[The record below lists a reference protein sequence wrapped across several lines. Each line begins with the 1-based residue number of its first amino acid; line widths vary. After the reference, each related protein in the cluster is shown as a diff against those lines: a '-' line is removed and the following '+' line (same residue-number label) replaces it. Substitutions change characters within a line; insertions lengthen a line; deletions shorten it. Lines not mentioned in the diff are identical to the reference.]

1 MSIKNILLISGL
13 VLITS
18 FAKGG
23 NHYGRQGSGDDH
35 KKFSFSFNPGYGI
48 PLMDLARKS
57 YLPITDSTHAYG
69 FANPGFH
76 FEVCATYLFT
86 KYVGVAADF
95 GGTICPFDAN
105 TYTSAYTGK
114 RVGVYPDSI
123 LLPTNSSVS
132 ANGSNFIAQYMAGP
146 YFYIPVNEK
155 FCFEIKILAGLISST
170 YPDITTA
177 SNVPN
182 DYSSYFYKYAVG
194 QGFGYAASVGVKY
207 MIDPNVG
214 IVANVNYIGGTITY
228 AGLDY
233 NYTTPSDFLYG
244 GFSFSD
250 RTMSVG
256 ILSFSAGFALC
267 F

>member
-1 MSIKNILLISGL
+1 MSIKNILLLLAFLFTIHF
-13 VLITS
+13 VQ
-18 FAKGG
+18 AG
-23 NHYGRQGSGDDH
+23 NHYGRQSGGDA

-48 PLMDLARKS
+48 PLMDFAKKS
-57 YLPITDSTHAYG
+57 YLPLTDSLHAYG
-69 FANPGFH
+69 FVNPGFH

-95 GGTICPFDAN
+95 GGTICPFDDNAFAAS
-105 TYTSAYTGK
+105 YTS
-114 RVGVYPDSI
+114 VYPAYPMYV
-123 LLPTNSSVS
+123 PTNSSVS
-132 ANGSNFIAQYMAGP
+132 ANGSNFLAQYLGGV
-146 YFYIPVNEK
+146 YFYIPMNDK
-155 FCFEIKILAGLISST
+155 FCFEIRVMAGLISST
-170 YPDITTA
+170 YPDITVT

-182 DYSSYFYKYAVG
+182 DYSSYFFKYAVG
-194 QGFGYAASVGVKY
+194 EGFGYAATVGGKY

-214 IVANVNYIGGTITY
+214 IVANIHYTGGTITY

-233 NYTTPSDFLYG
+233 NNTTPSGFLYG

-256 ILSFSAGFALC
+256 ILSFTAGFALC

>member
-1 MSIKNILLISGL
+1 MSIKNILFIP
-13 VLITS
+13 VFVFIIS
-18 FAKGG
+18 FANAGP
-23 NHYGRQGSGDDH
+23 HYGRQGSGNDH

-48 PLMDLARKS
+48 PLMDFAKKA
-57 YLPITDSTHAYG
+57 YLPIKDSLHAYG

-86 KYVGVAADF
+86 EYVGVAADF
-95 GGTICPFDAN
+95 GGTICPFDDNAYAAA
-105 TYTSAYTGK
+105 YTS
-114 RVGVYPDSI
+114 VYPTSF
-123 LLPTNSSVS
+123 LVPTNSSVS
-132 ANGSNFIAQYMAGP
+132 ANGSNFIAQYLGGP
-146 YFYIPVNEK
+146 YFYIPINDK
-155 FCFEIKILAGLISST
+155 FCFEIRILAGLISST
-170 YPDITTA
+170 YPDITIT

-182 DYSSYFYKYAVG
+182 NYSSYFYKYAVG
-194 QGFGYAASVGVKY
+194 QGFGYGASVGGKY

-214 IVANVNYIGGTITY
+214 VVANVSYTGGTMTY

-233 NYTTPSDFLYG
+233 NYTTPSGFLYG

-256 ILSFSAGFALC
+256 IVSITAGLALC